1 MMFHRFQ
8 SLLLLFS
15 TLSLCLVNAEV
26 TPRAHYHLKVN
37 EGAMR
42 ETAAPKVLASFA
54 AGESGLKANGSP
66 KVMSNGPAIRSRD
79 YTGSIKFEV
88 AD

>member
-1 MMFHRFQ
+1 
-8 SLLLLFS
+8 
-15 TLSLCLVNAEV
+15 
-26 TPRAHYHLKVN
+26 
-37 EGAMR
+37 MR

-54 AGESGLKANGSP
+54 AGDSGLKANGSP